1 MYLMDVVIAYLYG
14 SLDSDIYIKV
24 PEGLDIPNKN
34 HSDNMYCVK
43 LQKLLYGLKQSG
55 RMWYNQLKKFLLHKG
70 FSNNDDFPCVFIK
83 KSLDFVSYPCIWM
96 ILISLEIHEI

>member
-1 MYLMDVVIAYLYG
+1 
-14 SLDSDIYIKV
+14 
-24 PEGLDIPNKN
+24 
-34 HSDNMYCVK
+34 
-43 LQKLLYGLKQSG
+43 LKQSG